1 MKFKHLLAFPGGGIR
16 GCVTAVYVNRLIE
29 SGSLNLDN
37 VYSFSGTSTGAILA
51 AALSVGKNPQ
61 EILDI
66 YSEMSK
72 EIFKP
77 RMFFPK
83 WAARTIFSV
92 PYSTDRLLGVL
103 KNAFGDIKLGE
114 ARNLVIVA
122 WNLDGRYID
131 RGAASPLFL
140 HSHKTYLP
148 FDTELQET
156 MPLYLAVASSCAAPS
171 YFDPIHFK
179 SRTKSV
185 YLADGGIVSNL
196 SIASNVQVCA
206 SSNYDRRI
214 NLDSLVALVLGN
226 GSRFFFQAGPT
237 GGWKTPRMLETLI
250 GSIASANQISDN
262 NMMEVLLMERYHI
275 FDPSLPFQ
283 AELDDITKIGELIR
297 WANTVDLDPV
307 RSWMRGFFV

>member
-16 GCVTAVYVNRLIE
+16 GCVSAVYVNRLIE
-29 SGSLNLDN
+29 SGNLDLNN
-37 VYSFSGTSTGAILA
+37 VYSFSGCSTGAILA
-51 AALSVGKNPQ
+51 AALAVGKSPQ

-66 YSEMSK
+66 YEDMSK

-103 KNAFGDIKLGE
+103 KNAFGDTKLGE
-114 ARNLVIVA
+114 ARNLVIVS

-140 HSHKTYLP
+140 HSHRTYLP

-156 MPLYLAVASSCAAPS
+156 MPLYLAVGSSCAAPS
-171 YFDPIHFK
+171 YFDPIQFK
-179 SRTKSV
+179 SHTKSV
-185 YLADGGIVSNL
+185 YLADGGMVSNL
-196 SIASNVQVCA
+196 SIIPNILVCA

-214 NLDSLVALVLGN
+214 NLDKMVALVLGN
-226 GSRFFFQAGPT
+226 GSRFFFQSGPT
-237 GGWKTPRMLETLI
+237 GGWKTPRMIEMLI
-250 GSIASANQISDN
+250 GSIASANQILAN
-262 NMMEVLLMERYHI
+262 NVMETLLMERYHN

-283 AELDDITKIGELIR
+283 AELDDITKIDELIR

-307 RSWMRGFFV
+307 RSWLRGFFV